1 MDKSFSNMATSKSCY
16 YYYILWAIFCPG
28 ILTFSNLETFRVCNY
43 WRSTPLP
50 LTLLTALSIG
60 VNALVS

>member
-1 MDKSFSNMATSKSCY
+1 
-16 YYYILWAIFCPG
+16 
-28 ILTFSNLETFRVCNY
+28 LTFSNLKTFRVCNY
-43 WRSTPLP
+43 RRYAPLP